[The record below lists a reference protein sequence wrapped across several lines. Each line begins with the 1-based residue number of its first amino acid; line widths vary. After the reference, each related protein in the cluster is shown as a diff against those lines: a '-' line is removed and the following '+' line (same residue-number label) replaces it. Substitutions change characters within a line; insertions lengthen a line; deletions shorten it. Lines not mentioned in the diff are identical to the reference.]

1 MKLSELFENLFE
13 SPMYHEDLDDH
24 ALNTPDGNKEYFR
37 KFIRMVDPIEELSD
51 GIILYSFE
59 NSKGGLYFAA
69 NPKSETIYY
78 FMQYNRSFH
87 KLIGNF
93 VYQKF
98 LWLNKSKRN
107 IVGYLPTYYFYDLID
122 DYSTIAT
129 DAEQTKDGEK
139 FWKKRIKEA
148 FSKNLNVYYFDDYS
162 NHIEQL
168 DNPNDIDI
176 FNNKYQIYSN
186 HESSLHKAFVISTK
200 ELL

>member
-1 MKLSELFENLFE
+1 
-13 SPMYHEDLDDH
+13 
-24 ALNTPDGNKEYFR
+24 
-37 KFIRMVDPIEELSD
+37 
-51 GIILYSFE
+51 
-59 NSKGGLYFAA
+59 
-69 NPKSETIYY
+69 
-78 FMQYNRSFH
+78 
-87 KLIGNF
+87 
-93 VYQKF
+93 
-98 LWLNKSKRN
+98 
-107 IVGYLPTYYFYDLID
+107 LID